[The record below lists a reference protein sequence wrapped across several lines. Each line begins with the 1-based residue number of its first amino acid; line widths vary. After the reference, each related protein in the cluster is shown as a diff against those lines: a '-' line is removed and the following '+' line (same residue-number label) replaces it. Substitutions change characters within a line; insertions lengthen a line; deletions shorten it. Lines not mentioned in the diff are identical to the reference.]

1 MQAATTAIPISLG
14 RPNGRAPIPWWN
26 DACKEADRERKK
38 AERALRRNHNAA
50 NLIAFRRLNAL
61 CRRTFKKAR
70 KEAWIKYISTININT
85 TLSEIWKKVNKIR
98 GKFSKHP
105 APLLR
110 QNSGDLTDD
119 PSETSRIFSQVFS
132 GVSNEENYPLT
143 FLKYKRAKERKTINF
158 NQGTG
163 EEDYN
168 RELTWNEF
176 QNALSNTKETSPGPD
191 SVTYSIIQ
199 NAHPLLQRKF
209 LSLFNEILISETF
222 PNSWK
227 VATVIPIPKPNKDH
241 TNPLNFRPISLTS
254 CLCKLLEKIINSRL
268 TWYLEKN
275 NCLDNIQS
283 GFRSGRST
291 TDCLVALTNDL
302 QEAVIQ
308 NKHTIV
314 VFFDLM
320 KAYDTSWKHGILTK
334 LYDFGLRGHLP
345 IMIQNFS
352 YGRKIE
358 VKVGPVRS
366 DPVEV
371 LQGVPQGSVLSCTLF
386 AVAMNEV
393 TRILPPNVKSAL
405 YVDDLTIYAS
415 GTKTTSERQIQMAI
429 NRLSKWCNKTG
440 FQFSAPK
447 TISMHICRQRN
458 GFNWCR
464 NPSPELTLGRAP
476 IPSKEEHTYLGL
488 VIDQR
493 LKWDKH
499 VQYLRKDCQ
508 RRLTLFKHISHAD
521 WGADTKSLLRIYQS
535 FIPPKIE
542 YGVEAYGSACASTL
556 AKLEPIQNQG
566 LRTATGAFRTSPIDS
581 LEVLAGFKSLKAS
594 REEKFS
600 KYLIRAL
607 VTPSNTVVDIIRGRI
622 LPDLSE
628 PYGEMT
634 LLRKNSFLNR
644 SKD

>member
-1 MQAATTAIPISLG
+1 
-14 RPNGRAPIPWWN
+14 
-26 DACKEADRERKK
+26 
-38 AERALRRNHNAA
+38 
-50 NLIAFRRLNAL
+50 
-61 CRRTFKKAR
+61 
-70 KEAWIKYISTININT
+70 
-85 TLSEIWKKVNKIR
+85 
-98 GKFSKHP
+98 
-105 APLLR
+105 
-110 QNSGDLTDD
+110 
-119 PSETSRIFSQVFS
+119 
-132 GVSNEENYPLT
+132 
-143 FLKYKRAKERKTINF
+143 
-158 NQGTG
+158 
-163 EEDYN
+163 
-168 RELTWNEF
+168 
-176 QNALSNTKETSPGPD
+176 
-191 SVTYSIIQ
+191 
-199 NAHPLLQRKF
+199 
-209 LSLFNEILISETF
+209 
-222 PNSWK
+222 
-227 VATVIPIPKPNKDH
+227 
-241 TNPLNFRPISLTS
+241 
-254 CLCKLLEKIINSRL
+254 
-268 TWYLEKN
+268 
-275 NCLDNIQS
+275 
-283 GFRSGRST
+283 
-291 TDCLVALTNDL
+291 
-302 QEAVIQ
+302 
-308 NKHTIV
+308 
-314 VFFDLM
+314 M

-405 YVDDLTIYAS
+405 YVDDLAIYAS

-447 TISMHICRQRN
+447 KISMHICRQRN